1 MIRERGQRPTVLVV
15 DPDPAMRRLL
25 RLGLEVDG
33 ARVIES
39 TSPDH
44 ARELLADRGGAAT
57 VCGVVVAGDL
67 PDRGAELLH
76 EEVERLLPDVPVVV
90 TFVDDDGDPPP
101 PQTDDGA
108 LHVVRGDVEAVI
120 GALHLPAELRA
131 SRRLAVIEFLED
143 EADELAD
150 AWRELCRWDPLLG
163 PEADPPIAGGV
174 VRAVADAVSRPQP
187 LGWGPDPEVE
197 KVAEMFALSVTS
209 VEAAVGQFVCLRET
223 LRRRLMGALPPEEES
238 ETFDRLHMIV
248 DRAMGVAVAHIAQR
262 LEQQAYVDPLTG
274 LLNRRA
280 LERDGRREIG
290 RATRYGRRFTV
301 VLIDLDG
308 LKIVNDRDGHAA
320 GDARLSALAR
330 SLETALRVGDA
341 AYRIGG
347 DEFVL
352 LLPETVETTTT
363 AVLDRVEQTSA
374 PPFSSGAATF
384 PEDGGDI
391 DGLLARADE
400 RLLAAKS
407 AR

>member
-1 MIRERGQRPTVLVV
+1 MMRERGQRPTVLVV

-39 TSPDH
+39 SSPEH
-44 ARELLADRGGAAT
+44 ARELLADGSGAAV
-57 VCGVVVAGDL
+57 VCGVVVAADL
-67 PDRGAELLH
+67 PDGGARSLH
-76 EEVERLLPDVPVVV
+76 DEVERLLPDVPVVV
-90 TFVDDDGDPPP
+90 TCVEEEDG
-101 PQTDDGA
+101 QSARCDDGA
-108 LHVVRGDVEAVI
+108 VHVVRGDVEAVI
-120 GALHLPAELRA
+120 VALDLPPELRDA
-131 SRRLAVIEFLED
+131 RRFVAVDILEE
-143 EADELAD
+143 EADQLAE

-163 PEADPPIAGGV
+163 PEADPPIATGV
-174 VRAVADAVSRPQP
+174 LRAMADALGRPQP

-197 KVAEMFALSVTS
+197 KVAEIFALSVTS

-223 LRRRLMGALPPEEES
+223 LRRRLVGALPPEEES
-238 ETFDRLHMIV
+238 ETLDRLHMII

-290 RATRYGRRFTV
+290 RATRYGRRFSV

-308 LKIVNDRDGHAA
+308 LKVVNDREGHAA
-320 GDARLSALAR
+320 GDARLQALAR

-352 LLPETVETTTT
+352 LLPETVETIT
-363 AVLDRVEQTSA
+363 AAVIDRVRETAA
-374 PPFSSGAATF
+374 PSFSSGAATF
-384 PEDGGDI
+384 PDDAGDI